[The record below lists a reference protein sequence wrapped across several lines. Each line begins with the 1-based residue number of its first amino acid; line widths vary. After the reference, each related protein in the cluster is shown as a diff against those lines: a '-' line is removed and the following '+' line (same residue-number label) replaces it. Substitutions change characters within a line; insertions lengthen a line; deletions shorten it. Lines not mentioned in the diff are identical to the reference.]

1 MLYVDNATRMWS
13 RFGSLSA
20 TAPDH
25 MQFETAAISRV
36 ILLEAAERVDD
47 LMVAGP
53 RRVSLE
59 DSFGTSEPPAIEG
72 VRTMRMPVMDRQPG
86 PVEQVQGIEV
96 TRAVARV
103 GDVDELAAAERV
115 IVDGFPQKVHQPYLR
130 GQALPP
136 HVLEITGWTAWLARR
151 DGEPAAAGFSYD
163 DGKSV
168 GIYWLATLP
177 EHRSQGLARAIM
189 TEILAAYP
197 DRAATLV
204 ATDAGVPLY
213 RSLGF
218 VTVSTAVW
226 YALSPTR

>member
-1 MLYVDNATRMWS
+1 VLYVDNATRMWS
-13 RFGSLSA
+13 RLGSVSA
-20 TAPDH
+20 TAPSH
-25 MQFETAAISRV
+25 MRFETAAISRV
-36 ILLEAAERVDD
+36 ILLEATERVDD

-72 VRTMRMPVMDRQPG
+72 VRARHMPVMDRQPG
-86 PVEQVQGIEV
+86 PVEEVQGVDV
-96 TRAVARV
+96 TRVE
-103 GDVDELAAAERV
+103 DVDELAFAERV

-136 HVLEITGWTAWLARR
+136 HMLEIPGWTTWLARR
-151 DGEPAAAGFSYD
+151 DGEPAAAGLSYD
-163 DGKSV
+163 DGKAV

-177 EHRSQGLARAIM
+177 EHRSEGLARAIM
-189 TEILAAYP
+189 TRILAAHP

-226 YALSPTR
+226 YTLSPTG